1 MKIKSKKILIISI
14 VIMILPWVIM
24 LPLADSSIPLPNKL
38 LETAAKISGILF
50 VVGIVGILYCFNLL
64 KKN

>member
-1 MKIKSKKILIISI
+1 
-14 VIMILPWVIM
+14 MILPWVIM